1 MQAASLL
8 YNCRLCRSCA
18 ANGLG
23 VVGVLNE
30 LLNVN
35 TRRPCLIEGGW
46 EERAS

>member
-1 MQAASLL
+1 MQAALL
-8 YNCRLCRSCA
+8 LHNRRLCRSCA

-30 LLNVN
+30 PLDVN

>member
-1 MQAASLL
+1 MQAALLL
-8 YNCRLCRSCA
+8 YSRLCRSCA

-35 TRRPCLIEGGW
+35 TRRPCLVEGGW
-46 EERAS
+46 EEKVS